1 MEKAILDLWAYIQS
15 YWSEEEIIDFCID
28 YGVDGA
34 LINERDLSELYE
46 EDIEELMVSLI
57 SILEDIAGLDNQGEL
72 FDTLQEAT
80 SLSAEQIEEL
90 LDL

>member
-1 MEKAILDLWAYIQS
+1 MEKAILDLWTYIQS
-15 YWSEEEIIDFCID
+15 YWSDAEIIDFCND
-28 YGVDGA
+28 YGVDDA